1 MEYFISN
8 IIWLPKEKYYL
19 INFEF
24 VSSYQK
30 KLFLMLH
37 KEIGP
42 TILWYEGNLSNNIQ
56 CIN

>member
-1 MEYFISN
+1 MSYTVTLGEIHELFIKA
-8 IIWLPKEKYYL
+8 LA
-19 INFEF
+19 
-24 VSSYQK
+24 VQ

-56 CIN
+56 CII